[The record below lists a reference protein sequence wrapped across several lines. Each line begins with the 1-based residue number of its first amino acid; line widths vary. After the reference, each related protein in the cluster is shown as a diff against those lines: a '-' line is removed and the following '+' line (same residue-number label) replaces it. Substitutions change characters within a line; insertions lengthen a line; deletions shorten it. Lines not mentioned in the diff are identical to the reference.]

1 MNILE
6 IVGFVVLSVVGVGA
20 VLWAMGVLTIDAKLS
35 VNKDK

>member
-6 IVGFVVLSVVGVGA
+6 ITGFVVLCVIGVGA
-20 VLWAMGVLTIDAKLS
+20 ILWSIGVLTIDAKLS